1 MKTRWEC
8 YTCFFRQAE
17 SALKRINIPNEKKIE
32 IIKEIAK
39 DLEKLSP
46 EDTPSYNT
54 YFIFK
59 KIYELSG
66 VEDPYFEEKKY
77 YNQQGL
83 KLYEALRNI
92 VLSSEDPLYTAIK
105 VAIAGNVIDL
115 GILNI
120 SKLNLGE
127 YIKEIINIP
136 LAIDHYFYFK
146 NELSKTNE
154 ILYLLD
160 NAGEIVFDK
169 ILIEELSKEKEVIAV
184 VNENPV
190 INDALMEDAI
200 EVGLNKCAKII
211 TTGSGSVGK
220 PPELGGE
227 EYQKTF
233 NSAKLIISK
242 GQANY
247 ESLEGRGYNIF
258 FLLKA
263 KCEVVAENLG
273 VKEGDLVFLYEK
285 AKNSSK

>member
-17 SALKRINIPNEKKIE
+17 SALKRINISNEKKIE
-32 IIKEIAK
+32 IIREIAK
-39 DLEKLSP
+39 ELENLSP

-66 VEDPYFEEKKY
+66 VKDPYFEEKKY

-83 KLYEALRNI
+83 KLYEALKNI

-105 VAIAGNVIDL
+105 VAVAGNVIDL

-127 YIKEIINIP
+127 YIKEIINTP
-136 LAIDHYFYFK
+136 FAIDHYFYFK
-146 NELSKTNE
+146 NELSKTDE

-169 ILIEELSKEKEVIAV
+169 ILIEELSKEKKVIVV
-184 VNENPV
+184 VNEHPV

-200 EVGLNKCAKII
+200 EVGLNKYAQVI

-227 EYQKTF
+227 EYQKIF
-233 NSAKLIISK
+233 NNAKLIISK

-247 ESLEGRGYNIF
+247 ESLEGRGHNIF

-263 KCEVVAENLG
+263 KCEVVATNLG

-285 AKNSSK
+285 AKNSLE